1 MTPTSDPRHE
11 PEEHE
16 PIAEQAPGDAVD
28 FIDKT
33 VAEITDTEVDEH
45 LNRVLSR
52 AFSGRPCPTTQISL
66 GVAGSAFSFDQV
78 NEIILSTFQKQ
89 AADAA
94 AERLQIAWDAAM
106 AAREQAE
113 QILADARRQAAETAA
128 QMINDAR
135 GEAEQIIADARAE
148 AERIRASA
156 TLQAM
161 TDQAE
166 ALPAIQRGRRRFINC
181 LPGIQPPAAST
192 GLAVLAAVAAWE
204 PTSVT
209 ALVDALAAAPL
220 PASIT
225 AVPGALAAAWE
236 PGSVTALV
244 DALAAAPLPAS
255 ITAVP
260 GALAAAWEPGSVT
273 ALVDALAAAPLAAA
287 LMPTVLTAVPPA
299 LAAPQAAAA
308 TQGHCLLIGTC
319 SNASYAD
326 EPGPDSEG
334 ADSSDTDLG
343 AAEAFA
349 TRIKQ
354 IVMRFPA
361 GEGAALPSVPE
372 QCS

>member
-244 DALAAAPLPAS
+244 DALAAAPL
-255 ITAVP
+255 
-260 GALAAAWEPGSVT
+260 
-273 ALVDALAAAPLAAA
+273 AAA